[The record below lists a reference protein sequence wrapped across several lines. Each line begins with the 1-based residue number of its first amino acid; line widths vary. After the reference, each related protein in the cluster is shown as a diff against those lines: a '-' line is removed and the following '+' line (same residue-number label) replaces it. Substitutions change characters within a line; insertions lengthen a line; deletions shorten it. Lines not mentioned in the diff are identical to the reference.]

1 MKIIITEI
9 NLIFVIIMLSD
20 NWFITSISE
29 VKKNK
34 KKKEKI

>member
-1 MKIIITEI
+1 MKIIIIEI

-20 NWFITSISE
+20 NWFVTSISE

-34 KKKEKI
+34 KKEKI